1 MKLFSTIHMTAG
13 LMILAAAMTVSGAS
27 APLMELRPEAQSDSQ
42 GVFLDQVV
50 TGTNAAHVR
59 LTAAPAFG
67 SFTLLNR
74 AQVLD
79 LIKKN
84 APEFAST
91 NWAGAAKIKIT
102 RQARPFSADD
112 LTTLLTGTLQKEYI
126 KDKGQVELRLTRQWV
141 TMNMPA
147 EPLNLRVIEMP
158 GSGLTTLCVLRSEIR
173 CGDELIGT
181 WSIPIEAHLWR
192 DVWVAQSPM
201 KRGDRL
207 QTSSL
212 SKERRDILQLKD
224 VCLTETLD
232 DDSLELTENL
242 NVGSALLN
250 RAVRAHPVIQR
261 GRMVDAVVSEG
272 VMMITVKALA
282 LEDGATGQTIR
293 MKNPKSGGEFR
304 GKVQNEQTVQVTL

>member
-1 MKLFSTIHMTAG
+1 
-13 LMILAAAMTVSGAS
+13 
-27 APLMELRPEAQSDSQ
+27 
-42 GVFLDQVV
+42 
-50 TGTNAAHVR
+50 
-59 LTAAPAFG
+59 
-67 SFTLLNR
+67 
-74 AQVLD
+74 
-79 LIKKN
+79 
-84 APEFAST
+84 
-91 NWAGAAKIKIT
+91 
-102 RQARPFSADD
+102 
-112 LTTLLTGTLQKEYI
+112 LTTLLTGTLQKEYV
-126 KDKGQVELRLTRQWV
+126 KEKGQVELRLTRQWV

-147 EPLNLRVIEMP
+147 EPLTLRVIDMP
-158 GSGLTTLCVLRSEIR
+158 ANGLTTLCVLRSEIR

-207 QTSSL
+207 LTSDL

-224 VCLTETLD
+224 VCLSQSLD

-250 RAVRAHPVIQR
+250 RSVRAHPVIQR
-261 GRMVDAVVSEG
+261 GRMVDAVVTEG